1 MDKFAL
7 SQGVYNKMLVD
18 KVVSFSEEIIPLKKK
33 YDYDYRAIIT
43 RILNIHHG
51 TIPPVKSREIIK
63 HANCLKDLYYKKIF
77 YKLLRKYKSIKYL
90 KSTINYVLF
99 KIDLISIPK
108 NQITIFVHHTKFI
121 HYLSKSGMFDKYK
134 LVWVIFGDVELSSIN
149 NSKDKYIKFRN
160 INYSSFNKNFILEYC
175 DYLYESLHFFI
186 QRIKPKAMFVF
197 EGDAPY
203 HVHTANVGKKLG
215 VKTFCFQW
223 GLIHNRAARIR
234 FSNMNFSGFLSWGNF
249 FTKQLKPYNPDQKFY
264 HLGHLNFSI
273 TKSSGHSIIF
283 LDQGSSNPQID
294 QSHFQEY
301 HKIILKFC
309 QNTDHKIIVR
319 PHPNHDLCEV
329 LRENL
334 IQHGV
339 EISNKK
345 TSLSHD
351 LSLSKVAVSIMSSS
365 LLDASING
373 IIPVSFRYD
382 QMEEYPFPLNQ
393 LKIGLESSCPSEIFR
408 FINLIMSQPSLYKEY
423 KERLFKSIQT
433 LFSYNT
439 LSQRKCSLSELLH

>member
-1 MDKFAL
+1 L
-7 SQGVYNKMLVD
+7 STEINSHSKRYN
-18 KVVSFSEEIIPLKKK
+18 F
-33 YDYDYRAIIT
+33 DYKAIIT
-43 RILNIHHG
+43 RALIIHHG
-51 TIPPVKSREIIK
+51 SIPTFKSYEVIK
-63 HANCLKDLYYKKIF
+63 DAKNLKELFLEKLFVSRFSEKYIVSLLKSLVNFLIFRICLRKFHQNRLTFIVHHEKFIKYINESGIFDDKKLNWILLDNIKLPQKNSLKDNY
-77 YKLLRKYKSIKYL
+77 LR
-90 KSTINYVLF
+90 
-99 KIDLISIPK
+99 
-108 NQITIFVHHTKFI
+108 
-121 HYLSKSGMFDKYK
+121 
-134 LVWVIFGDVELSSIN
+134 
-149 NSKDKYIKFRN
+149 FRN
-160 INYSSFNKNFILEYC
+160 VYFSLPRKCFILNYC
-175 DYLYESLHFFI
+175 EKSYESFLFFLK
-186 QRIKPKAMFVF
+186 RVRPSTVFVL

-203 HVHTANVGKKLG
+203 HIQISNACNTLG
-215 VKTFCFQW
+215 IKNFCFQW
-223 GLIHNRAARIR
+223 GLIQTTAAKTR
-234 FSNMNFSGFLSWGNF
+234 FSNMNFTGFLTWGNF
-249 FTKQLKPYNPDQKFY
+249 FTDQLVPYNSMQNFHDF
-264 HLGHLNFSI
+264 GHLNFSI

-301 HKIILKFC
+301 HKIILRFC
-309 QNTDHKIIVR
+309 QNTHHKIIVR

-339 EISNKK
+339 EISNNK

-393 LKIGLESSCPSEIFR
+393 LKIGLESSCPSEIFK
-408 FINLIMSQPSLYKEY
+408 FINLIMSRPSLYKEY
-423 KERLFKSIQT
+423 KERLLKSIKT

-439 LSQRKCSLSELLH
+439 LSQRKCSLSELLN

>member
-1 MDKFAL
+1 MGFSYKSYNDLVIDKIE
-7 SQGVYNKMLVD
+7 
-18 KVVSFSEEIIPLKKK
+18 SFSSEIGNYKKK
-33 YDYDYRAIIT
+33 YDFDYRAIIM
-43 RILNIHHG
+43 RILIIHHG
-51 TIPPVKSREIIK
+51 TMPSQDSYEIVSD
-63 HANCLKDLYYKKIF
+63 ANSLKDLFLKKF
-77 YKLLRKYKSIKYL
+77 FIKRFCGNFTINLL
-90 KSTINYVLF
+90 KSFINLILF
-99 KIDLISIPK
+99 RYDLIKFPK
-108 NQITIFVHHTKFI
+108 NHITIVVHHVKFMNYI
-121 HYLSKSGMFDKYK
+121 NESGIFDETRINWILFDKFKVPKYN
-134 LVWVIFGDVELSSIN
+134 LL
-149 NSKDKYIKFRN
+149 KDHFIRYRN
-160 INYSSFNKNFILEYC
+160 INFSFYKKCFILRSCENQ
-175 DYLYESLHFFI
+175 YESLLFFI
-186 QRIKPKAMFVF
+186 KRVRPSSIFVL

-203 HVHTANVGKKLG
+203 HIHLSNICNKLG
-215 VKTFCFQW
+215 IKNFCFQW
-223 GLIHNRAARIR
+223 GAVHNSGARTR
-234 FSNMNFSGFLSWGNF
+234 FSNMNFTRFLSWGNF
-249 FTKQLKPYNPDQKFY
+249 FTNQLTPYNPKQRFCDF
-264 HLGHLNFSI
+264 GNLNFSFK
-273 TKSSGHSIIF
+273 KSIGDSIIF

-329 LRENL
+329 LRKNL

-339 EISNKK
+339 EISCNK

-393 LKIGLESSCPSEIFR
+393 LKIGLESSCPNEIFK

-423 KERLFKSIQT
+423 KERLFKSIKT

-439 LSQRKCSLSELLH
+439 LSQRKCSLSELLHQ